1 MQLHIESTIQ
11 RCQQFLGLDS
21 VTARDI
27 SFQDWR
33 EISSRDR
40 GIYVIYSSSA
50 VIYVGKGRIRSRQDK
65 HWQKALAEFR
75 DARDTV
81 GWQWLR
87 EHTAVEPEQWRL
99 QVITLPQSTARSA
112 LEGTLIHL
120 LQPLANDEVYEDR
133 PCQ

>member
-1 MQLHIESTIQ
+1 MDIKITQTINNCINFFGITIPAVEGCAF
-11 RCQQFLGLDS
+11 R
-21 VTARDI
+21 
-27 SFQDWR
+27 DWR
-33 EISSRDR
+33 GISTRAR
-40 GIYVIYSSSA
+40 GIYVIYGEDQ
-50 VIYVGKGRIRSRQDK
+50 VIYVGKGQIRSRQDK

-87 EHTAVEPEQWRL
+87 EHTAVEPAQWRL
-99 QVITLPQSTARSA
+99 QVITVAQSTARSA

-133 PCQ
+133 RCQ

>member
-1 MQLHIESTIQ
+1 MQAHIEHIIQ
-11 RCQQFLGLDS
+11 RCQQFLGLDGLTS
-21 VTARDI
+21 RDI

-33 EISSRDR
+33 EIGSQDR
-40 GIYVIYSSSA
+40 GIYVIYSNSS
-50 VIYVGKGRIRSRQDK
+50 VIYVGKGIIRSRQDK

-87 EHTAVEPEQWRL
+87 EHTAVEPAQWRL
-99 QVITLPQSTARSA
+99 QVITVAQSTARSA

-133 PCQ
+133 RCQ

>member
-1 MQLHIESTIQ
+1 M
-11 RCQQFLGLDS
+11 
-21 VTARDI
+21 
-27 SFQDWR
+27 
-33 EISSRDR
+33 
-40 GIYVIYSSSA
+40 
-50 VIYVGKGRIRSRQDK
+50 GKGRIRSRQDK

-87 EHTAVEPEQWRL
+87 EHTAVAPEQWRL